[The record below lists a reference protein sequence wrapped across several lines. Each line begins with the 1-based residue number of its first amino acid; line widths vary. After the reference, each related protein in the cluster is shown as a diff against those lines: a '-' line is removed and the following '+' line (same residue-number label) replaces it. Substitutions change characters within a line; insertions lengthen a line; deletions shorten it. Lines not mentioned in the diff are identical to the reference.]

1 VTRARLA
8 AAVPFVPAYIVVATW
23 VAWAT
28 HDGGY
33 FAVQRYPGALL
44 AAALLLVLAIARP
57 RGALRRSPAL
67 LPLGLLAAW
76 TAWNGLSLAWSS
88 APDHGWE
95 STNALLT
102 VVVMGF
108 VLALTPWRASSI
120 MVLLGLWASAIVVIA
135 AVDLITFGTASDPGA
150 RLYEFRYLGPI
161 GYANGTAALGAMA
174 FWPLLAIAAS
184 PRSKAWI
191 RVLAL
196 PAGVLLLAWALLPQ
210 SRGTMVA
217 GLVVAPLF
225 LALSGHRVRVL
236 TRMLV
241 TAGAL
246 VICIDPLFD
255 VYTAAV
261 EKRPLDAVVETA
273 VTRAGIAVA
282 VALVASLVL
291 VVVERGV
298 RPGERTL
305 VWTRRIGIAATIAI
319 VLGAVGVGAVRQQH
333 IRSGLS
339 DRWHT
344 FSSFAD
350 VVNTNTGAR
359 IGQVIPDKR
368 YDYWKVA
375 VKEFRNAP
383 VVGSGVGS
391 FQVDYAANKRYPKD
405 TRYVH
410 SLWLRALSDTGVIGT
425 LLLLGALLTALAT
438 LIRGRIKGEPATYPA
453 IAATATLATAFFMQ
467 CTLDWLEEVPA
478 LLAPAV
484 GLPLAAMR
492 AAAPARKPRL
502 PWPIPAAV
510 AVVALVVM
518 TPPYLAQRNLDRG
531 NDLRASDPQ
540 EALKAYDRAAGLNP
554 LAVDPLLNSGF
565 VGLQLHDAA
574 LARGE
579 FERAL
584 DRREDWVAHFELG
597 LLDSQARK
605 RRAARAEIERA
616 NQLNRNDPVVLGAL
630 KDVQDGKRLDPLEV
644 NQRALTTVVA
654 GAPPP

>member
-1 VTRARLA
+1 
-8 AAVPFVPAYIVVATW
+8 
-23 VAWAT
+23 
-28 HDGGY
+28 
-33 FAVQRYPGALL
+33 
-44 AAALLLVLAIARP
+44 
-57 RGALRRSPAL
+57 
-67 LPLGLLAAW
+67 
-76 TAWNGLSLAWSS
+76 
-88 APDHGWE
+88 
-95 STNALLT
+95 
-102 VVVMGF
+102 M
-108 VLALTPWRASSI
+108 
-120 MVLLGLWASAIVVIA
+120 
-135 AVDLITFGTASDPGA
+135 
-150 RLYEFRYLGPI
+150 
-161 GYANGTAALGAMA
+161 
-174 FWPLLAIAAS
+174 
-184 PRSKAWI
+184 
-191 RVLAL
+191 
-196 PAGVLLLAWALLPQ
+196 
-210 SRGTMVA
+210 
-217 GLVVAPLF
+217 
-225 LALSGHRVRVL
+225 RVL

-246 VICIDPLFD
+246 VICINPLFD
-255 VYTAAV
+255 VYSAAV

-291 VVVERGV
+291 VIVERGV
-298 RPGERTL
+298 RPSERTL
-305 VWTRRIGIAATIAI
+305 TWTRRVGIAATIAI
-319 VLGAVGVGAVRQQH
+319 VLGAAGVAAARQQH

-391 FQVDYAANKRYPKD
+391 FQVTYAANKRYPKD

-438 LIRGRIKGEPATYPA
+438 LIRGRIKGEPAAYPA

-492 AAAPARKPRL
+492 AAAPAKKPRL

-554 LAVDPLLNSGF
+554 LAVEPLLNSGF

-597 LLDSQARK
+597 LLNSQARK

-616 NQLNRNDPVVLGAL
+616 NQLNRNDPIVLGAL
-630 KDVQDGKRLDPLEV
+630 KDIEDGKRLDPARG
-644 NQRALTTVVA
+644 QPA
-654 GAPPP
+654 GADDRRGRRPAAVIVSS